1 VQATWVTQSTTA
13 RAGNFNVFNM
23 CGNGNWNGAACGF
36 HSQTSGGV
44 PGKQPTV
51 RQ

>member
-1 VQATWVTQSTTA
+1 VQATWVTQSTAA
-13 RAGNFNVFNM
+13 RAGYFNVFSI

-36 HSQTSGGV
+36 HSQTSGAGL
-44 PGKQPTV
+44 GKQPAV